1 MYPVNL
7 SPEFVI
13 LLVAVLF
20 VSAMVNGV
28 AGFGFATIAV
38 GVLANFLGPKTGII
52 VMSLIVPPL
61 ISVQLIH
68 HRAFRGV
75 LRRMPTFIAAALV
88 GSAVGVQLLILLP
101 GFVLSL
107 ALGLFGLW
115 FLSNAARSEPM
126 QIPPHAERIVAP
138 GAGLVA
144 GMLNGGLGASG
155 PVVGS
160 YLLAIGLKH
169 REFVFAMSS
178 AFAAMGVLRMSLL
191 FALGQYT
198 MQLVLLAAALFVP
211 SVLGQQAGFALQDR
225 ISRVAF
231 QRVIVLLLLVAS
243 GALLVRGVLGAI
255 AQVG

>member
-1 MYPVNL
+1 
-7 SPEFVI
+7 
-13 LLVAVLF
+13 
-20 VSAMVNGV
+20 
-28 AGFGFATIAV
+28 
-38 GVLANFLGPKTGII
+38 
-52 VMSLIVPPL
+52 MSLIVPPL

-75 LRRMPTFIAAALV
+75 LRRMLTFIAAALV